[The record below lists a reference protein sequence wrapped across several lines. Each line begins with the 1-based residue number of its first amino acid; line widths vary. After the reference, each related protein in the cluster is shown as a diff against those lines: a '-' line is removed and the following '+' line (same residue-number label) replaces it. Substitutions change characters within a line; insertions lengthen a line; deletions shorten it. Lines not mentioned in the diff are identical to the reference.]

1 MNAPNTTT
9 PTPQPPAGS
18 VFIPALGR
26 DDLHWIVAPDG
37 SIHATY
43 WEHTDEGLYA
53 ATRKALEAYELA
65 TMRQMPWGSDDRLDW
80 LMAAATD
87 TGQSLD
93 MLEERTRGWFAEG
106 ERIAA

>member
-9 PTPQPPAGS
+9 PPPQPPAGP

-37 SIHATY
+37 AIHATY

-53 ATRKALEAYELA
+53 ATRKALEEHEVAR
-65 TMRQMPWGSDDRLDW
+65 MRLTPWDSDERLDW
-80 LMAAATD
+80 LMAAAAD

-93 MLEERTRGWFAEG
+93 MLEERTRGWFADDG
-106 ERIAA
+106 RIAA